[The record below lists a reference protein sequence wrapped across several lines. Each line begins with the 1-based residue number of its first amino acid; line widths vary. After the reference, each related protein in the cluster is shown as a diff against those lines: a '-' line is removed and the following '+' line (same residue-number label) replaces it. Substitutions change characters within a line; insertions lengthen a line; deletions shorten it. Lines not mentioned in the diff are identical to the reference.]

1 MTAAGILAEPRL
13 NRGQIAARRL
23 IGGPTL
29 GHDESMFLL
38 VLGMLLSVALA
49 IAVVCVVAIPARR
62 EGRDVLTP
70 KGEDMV
76 SQVRE
81 KTGSVV
87 ESARE
92 KTGEAFDAAR
102 EKVAEVTGANE
113 N

>member
-1 MTAAGILAEPRL
+1 MIE
-13 NRGQIAARRL
+13 
-23 IGGPTL
+23 GPTL

-70 KGEDMV
+70 RGEDMV

>member
-1 MTAAGILAEPRL
+1 MIE
-13 NRGQIAARRL
+13 
-23 IGGPTL
+23 GPTL